1 MNEWNL
7 CERDPRNV
15 TLRRRSI
22 REKRAQSG
30 WLAIL
35 LASLLHGGS
44 ETPWAFHPVL
54 GISVSLA
61 PAK

>member
-1 MNEWNL
+1 MVFFF
-7 CERDPRNV
+7 ERRAPRNV
-15 TLRRRSI
+15 TLAPKKEAFVK
-22 REKRAQSG
+22 RESG